1 MYTKLM
7 IDCLEADVITLLE
20 REAINIKEC
29 ENRIKR
35 LNKLRDDLEEK
46 EQEFISE
53 IWEQEREMQ
62 NDMSR
67 GGL

>member
-7 IDCLEADVITLLE
+7 IDCLEADAVTALERKVIT
-20 REAINIKEC
+20 IKQF

-46 EQEFISE
+46 QQEFINE
-53 IWEQEREMQ
+53 MWKQEREVQ
-62 NDMSR
+62 QDMSR